1 MLGWLRGHESV
12 LWWLGAL
19 SIVTFLGT
27 LLVLPIVV
35 TWIPADYFVRDQRQ
49 GRHRE
54 GTSTVPHLLRLV
66 GKNLLGIVF
75 VLTGV
80 ALLVL
85 PGQGILTILLGLML
99 MNFPGKHALER
110 RLVQQPAVLGAINW
124 LRAKA
129 HQPALMVPSHREQPT
144 EPGRGV

>member
-27 LLVLPIVV
+27 LLVLPIAV

-49 GRHRE
+49 GRHHD
-54 GTSTVPHLLRLV
+54 GPSTMLHLLRLV

-85 PGQGILTILLGLML
+85 PGQGILTMLLGLML
-99 MNFPGKHALER
+99 MNFPGKYALER
-110 RLVQQPAVLGAINW
+110 RLMQQPAVLGAINW

-129 HQPALMVPSHREQPT
+129 HQPIDRSKKGTKRL
-144 EPGRGV
+144 

>member
-1 MLGWLRGHESV
+1 
-12 LWWLGAL
+12 
-19 SIVTFLGT
+19 VTFLGT

-49 GRHRE
+49 GRHRD

-66 GKNLLGIVF
+66 GKNLLGMVF
-75 VLTGV
+75 VLMGV

-99 MNFPGKHALER
+99 MNFPGKYALER

-129 HQPALMVPSHREQPT
+129 HQPALVVPSPQERAA
-144 EPGRGV
+144 EPGQGA

>member
-1 MLGWLRGHESV
+1 
-12 LWWLGAL
+12 LGAL

-27 LLVLPIVV
+27 LLTLPIVV

-75 VLTGV
+75 VLIGV

-99 MNFPGKHALER
+99 MNFPGKRALER
-110 RLVQQPAVLGAINW
+110 RLVQQPSVLGAINW

-129 HQPALMVPSHREQPT
+129 HQPALVVPSSQEQPT
-144 EPGRGV
+144 EPGHGA